1 MQGWDGGGERTS
13 PLAWVG
19 RVATI
24 LQGVE
29 GDFVEEEVLDRR
41 TESGL
46 NQLSEEKESKQEPE
60 FCEDWEA

>member
-1 MQGWDGGGERTS
+1 MQGWDGGWGRTS
-13 PLAWVG
+13 PLAWAG

-29 GDFVEEEVLDRR
+29 GDFVEEVLDRR

-46 NQLSEEKESKQEPE
+46 NQLSKETESKQ
-60 FCEDWEA
+60 